1 MAPEE
6 KNPPANAGDIRDGGS
21 VHGSGRCPGGEHG
34 SPLQYSCLENP
45 RTGEPGGL
53 QSIGSQGWTQ
63 LKQLNAYARRGLNRA
78 ETLRCCPLAK
88 AQVLP
93 GAWLVLGGLGLREG
107 CTPWSPFPGPTSAG
121 VSWTCM
127 PASGSSLW
135 TCLSASA
142 LGRGAGGCT
151 SVLNCNPDPLFPSFL
166 SQEKLCSFQVY
177 VVPWM
182 NTINLVKFSC
192 QD

>member
-1 MAPEE
+1 MGVWSMGQEDSLEENMA
-6 KNPPANAGDIRDGGS
+6 A
-21 VHGSGRCPGGEHG
+21 
-34 SPLQYSCLENP
+34 
-45 RTGEPGGL
+45 
-53 QSIGSQGWTQ
+53 SILAWDRRAWQAIIHRVARSWTQ
-63 LKQLNAYARRGLNRA
+63 LKQLNTYAHRGLNRA
-78 ETLRCCPLAK
+78 ETLRCCPLTK
-88 AQVLP
+88 AQALP
-93 GAWLVLGGLGLREG
+93 GAWLVLGGLREG

-121 VSWTCM
+121 VSWTCI
-127 PASGSSLW
+127 PAPGSSLW

-142 LGRGAGGCT
+142 LGRGAGGACT
-151 SVLNCNPDPLFPSFL
+151 SVFNCNPDPLFSSVL